1 MRYILTSGFALRGW
15 KKVPHALLEL
25 DGNRVTFL
33 SRERFMLLHNCDGL
47 HDISVAGMTELQ
59 RAMLEE
65 YLSDGVIEP
74 CGEGRTLAE
83 RQKWRVYPARYKSA
97 AQWSIT
103 GRCNLRCRHCF
114 MSAPEATLGEPSLAQ
129 CLDIV
134 AQLAECGVGS
144 VSLTGGEPLVHR
156 DFWEIVD
163 ALCREGI
170 KITTL
175 FTNGVLLD
183 SAVLDGFEMRGLH
196 PRLQFSFDGVGC
208 HDWLRGVDGA
218 ERAVTHAMQ
227 LSVGRGFAF
236 SAAMCLNRHNA
247 GTLRD
252 TVRALAELGCS
263 GLKVNN
269 TCAAGEWLAQ
279 RRAALSDSECF
290 ALYLDYIPRFFAD
303 GAPLNLMLD
312 GVFAYSKDK
321 QVSFIPYE
329 RGGAGENARLLCPHI
344 RRELYISPQ
353 GRVLPCMSMA
363 GSAIERGFPTMPET
377 PLRDILCDSDYM
389 RRADLRLEDYLMHNA
404 DCAECE
410 YARRCCSGCRASAIG
425 CDGTDY
431 LARDKR
437 ACTFFR
443 EGWADKIAKLNLT
456 HSITASRRREILKP
470 KPWEVEQ

>member
-1 MRYILTSGFALRGW
+1 MRYILTSGYALRGW
-15 KKVPHALLEL
+15 QKTPHALLEL
-25 DGNRVTFL
+25 SSNRVTFL
-33 SRERFMLLHNCDGL
+33 GRERFMLLLNCDGL
-47 HDISVAGMTELQ
+47 HDISAAGMTEPQ

-65 YLSDGVIEP
+65 YLAGGVIEP

-114 MSAPEATLGEPSLAQ
+114 MSAPEAALGEPGLEQ

-144 VSLTGGEPLVHR
+144 VSLTGGEPLVRR
-156 DFWEIVD
+156 DFWKIVD
-163 ALCREGI
+163 ALCCEEI

-183 SAVLDGFEMRGLH
+183 SAVLDGFEVRGLH

-208 HDWLRGVDGA
+208 HDWMRGVEGA
-218 ERAVTHAMQ
+218 ESKVTRAMH
-227 LSVGRGFAF
+227 LSAGRGFEF

-252 TVRALAELGCS
+252 TVRTLAELGCS

-269 TCAAGEWLAQ
+269 TCAAGEWLNQ
-279 RRAALSDSECF
+279 RGDALSDSECF
-290 ALYLDYIPRFFAD
+290 ALYLDYIPQFFAD
-303 GAPLNLMLD
+303 GAPLSLMLD
-312 GVFAYSKDK
+312 GMFAYSKDERL
-321 QVSFIPYE
+321 SFIQYE
-329 RGGAGENARLLCPHI
+329 RGGAGETGMLLCPHI

-363 GSAIERGFPTMPET
+363 GSAIERDFPTMFQT
-377 PLRDILCDSDYM
+377 PLRDILGDSDYM
-389 RRADLRLEDYLMHNA
+389 RRADFHLEEYLAHHA
-404 DCAECE
+404 DCAGCE
-410 YARRCCSGCRASAIG
+410 YAGRCCGGCRASAIG

-431 LARDKR
+431 LARDER

-443 EGWADKIAKLNLT
+443 GGWADKTAKLNLT
-456 HSITASRRREILKP
+456 HNITASRRREILKP
-470 KPWEVEQ
+470 KPWEVKL